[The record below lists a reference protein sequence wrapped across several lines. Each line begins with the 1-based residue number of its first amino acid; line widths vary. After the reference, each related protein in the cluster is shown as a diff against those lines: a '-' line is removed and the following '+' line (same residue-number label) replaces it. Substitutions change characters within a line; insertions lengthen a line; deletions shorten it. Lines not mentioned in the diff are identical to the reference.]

1 MASPGTDALP
11 PSTFSPPVVDG
22 SPARDM
28 ASERAPMYAALS
40 GDLRPL
46 FAVENFGFEALY
58 RSVVRRAVQRL
69 GLRGRRD
76 QDPVVAHELEGELAR
91 VHGDGT
97 HARDAVAVAV
107 AIAAPGSKQSED
119 DEEGEGEGGGGEDAA
134 EDAALEAGQEAAAV
148 WALRLELRA
157 LSMRIC
163 TALLGPEFPAALR
176 REGLTL
182 DANVKLRTYERGDRG
197 NLGPHVDGN
206 FITLLWSDAVGL
218 EVPAAGEG
226 ADGLGVAAMA
236 NVWTPSFGAVE
247 DVRTVIRGGGVWGR
261 LRREGEERG
270 RGRGEREREF

>member
-22 SPARDM
+22 SPASDM

-76 QDPVVAHELEGELAR
+76 QDPVVAHELEGESVR

-97 HARDAVAVAV
+97 RASDAVAAAV

-119 DEEGEGEGGGGEDAA
+119 DEEGEGEGGGEGGGGEDAA
-134 EDAALEAGQEAAAV
+134 LDAALDAGQEAAAV
-148 WALRLELRA
+148 WALRVELRA

-247 DVRTVIRGGGVWGR
+247 DVRTVIRGGGV
-261 LRREGEERG
+261 RG
-270 RGRGEREREF
+270 G

>member
-11 PSTFSPPVVDG
+11 TSTFSPPVVDG
-22 SPARDM
+22 SPASDM

-76 QDPVVAHELEGELAR
+76 QDPVVAHELEGESVR

-97 HARDAVAVAV
+97 RASDAVAAAV

-119 DEEGEGEGGGGEDAA
+119 DDEGESGGGSGEDAA
-134 EDAALEAGQEAAAV
+134 LDAGQEAAAV
-148 WALRLELRA
+148 WALRVELRA

-247 DVRTVIRGGGVWGR
+247 DVRTVIRGGGVRGGWEEG
-261 LRREGEERG
+261 LRGEGEERG
-270 RGRGEREREF
+270 GKFEGR